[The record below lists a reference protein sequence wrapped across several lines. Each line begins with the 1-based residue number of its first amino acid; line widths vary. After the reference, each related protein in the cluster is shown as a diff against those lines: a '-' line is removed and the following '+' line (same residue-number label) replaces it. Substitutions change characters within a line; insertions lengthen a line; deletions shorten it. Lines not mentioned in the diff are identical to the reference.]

1 MTLIVE
7 TGANITGAESY
18 ISVVDADLYFSNRG
32 NSTWAAFTTA
42 QKEQYLRKATD
53 FMLQRYKLYWKGFQK
68 FATQSLDF
76 PRTFVYSI
84 PVLYGD
90 SNLPYPQLIS
100 STIVPVEVQRACAE
114 LALRS
119 SSAALMPDTKT
130 RQKRKTVGPITI
142 EYDIYSPQNPIY
154 KSIDAMLAPY
164 LKDGGIE
171 SVSSTVQRA

>member
-1 MTLIVE
+1 MLITEDGSNV
-7 TGANITGAESY
+7 AGAESY

-32 NSTWAAFTTA
+32 NATWDAFTTD
-42 QKEQYLRKATD
+42 QKEQYLRKSTD
-53 FMLQRYKLYWKGFQK
+53 FMMQRYKLYWKGFQK
-68 FATQSLDF
+68 YSTQTTDW

-100 STIVPVEVQRACAE
+100 STIVPIEVQRACAE

-119 SSAALMPDTKT
+119 SSATLMPDTKT

-142 EYDIYSPQNPIY
+142 EYDIYSPQNPVY

-164 LKDGGIE
+164 LKDGGME
-171 SVSSTVQRA
+171 SSSSTVQRA